1 MGGGQG
7 MTDDSRAKLQ
17 ELRHAIDDVDDRI
30 LDVLVERFE
39 ITRQVGIVKRDAGFD
54 PVDRTRE
61 QELYDRIRLKAEERG
76 IDPDVVESLYRTLI
90 GHVVIEHEA
99 IARGEEGT
107 LGPGLRRR
115 NP

>member
-1 MGGGQG
+1 
-7 MTDDSRAKLQ
+7 MTEDFCVRLQ
-17 ELRHAIDDVDDRI
+17 ELRHQIDEVDDRI

-39 ITRQVGIVKRDAGFD
+39 ITRQVGIVKRDAGFG

-61 QELYDRIRLKAEERG
+61 QEMYERIRSKASERG

-90 GHVVIEHEA
+90 GHVVVEHEA
-99 IARGEEGT
+99 IARGEVGT
-107 LGPGLRRR
+107 LGPNPGRKRR